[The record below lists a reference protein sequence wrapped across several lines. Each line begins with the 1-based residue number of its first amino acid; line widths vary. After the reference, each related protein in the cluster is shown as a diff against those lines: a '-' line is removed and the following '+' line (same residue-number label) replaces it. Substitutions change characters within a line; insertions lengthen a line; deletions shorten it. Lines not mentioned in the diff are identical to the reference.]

1 METNQEQAAE
11 QQDQG
16 TEQKKEQK
24 KEKQEQAEQQAPAD
38 NYKAEIAG
46 LNRKVA
52 ELKKQLD
59 QANMTAE
66 QKAEAARKEKKQ
78 LEQETINLR
87 RSLAIE
93 KELAD
98 ANIPQDLADRVIGN
112 TPEEIQEDIQK
123 FKTYLDGLVKERTAG
138 VVTSNI
144 EGPPKGGDDEPAMS
158 YDDIA
163 RMKDHK
169 ERMRLYRQYGY
180 IK

>member
-1 METNQEQAAE
+1 MEHDQEQAAE
-11 QQDQG
+11 QQEPDQKE
-16 TEQKKEQK
+16 EQ
-24 KEKQEQAEQQAPAD
+24 QEQAEQQAPAD

-46 LNRKVA
+46 LNRKVT

-66 QKAEAARKEKKQ
+66 QKAEAARQEKKQ

-98 ANIPQDLADRVIGN
+98 ANIPQDLADRVKGN

-138 VVTSNI
+138 VVTSTI
-144 EGPPKGGDDEPAMS
+144 SPPKGGDDEPAMS

-163 RMKDHK
+163 RVKNHKD
-169 ERMRLYRQYGY
+169 RMRLYRQHGY